1 MKYKA
6 AMLCTVLCAV
16 TNAASAQSS
25 VTLYGLIDEGIG
37 FTNNAGGKQAWQ
49 TQSGWTAGD
58 RWGIKGVEALG
69 AGTAAVFTLENGF
82 LLDSGRALPS
92 GMLFGRQAFVGL
104 QNTRWGSVTLGRQY
118 DSIQDY
124 LAPLTANGRD
134 GGWPFAHPYDN
145 DNTVATF
152 RLNNAVKFS
161 SANYGGL
168 QFGGVYAF
176 GNATGFASNR
186 SVSVGASY
194 NRSPL
199 SLAVAYLQ
207 ADSPGSTA
215 SGAISST
222 DANFVARRQR
232 VWGAGANYDWGPATL
247 GLTYTHTVLNDPV
260 SSAYFGTLP
269 AGATLL
275 RFDNLEANVRYQAT
289 PTVVLAA
296 MYAYTLGRFDGA
308 SGAATPRWHQG
319 GLMVDYLLSKRTFLY
334 VQAVYQHVGGDAAGT
349 VFGNAY
355 ITGSAGIS
363 STSSQVLGRVGIRTV
378 F

>member
-1 MKYKA
+1 MKHKT
-6 AMLCTVLCAV
+6 AMLCTLFCAV
-16 TNAASAQSS
+16 TNASAQDS
-25 VTLYGLIDEGIG
+25 VTLYGLIDQGIG
-37 FTNNAGGKQAWQ
+37 FTNNAAGKQAWQ

-58 RWGIKGVEALG
+58 RWGLKGVESLG
-69 AGTAAVFTLENGF
+69 AGNAAIFTLENGF
-82 LLDSGRALPS
+82 VLDSGRDLPS

-104 QNTRWGSVTLGRQY
+104 QNTQWGSVTFGRQY

-145 DNTVATF
+145 DNAVATF
-152 RLNNAVKFS
+152 RLSNAVKFS

-176 GNATGFASNR
+176 GNTASFANNR
-186 SVSVGASY
+186 SFSLGIAYKLS
-194 NRSPL
+194 SL
-199 SLAVAYLQ
+199 SLAAAYLQ
-207 ADSPGSTA
+207 ADSPGAT
-215 SGAISST
+215 GAGAVSST

-260 SSAYFGTLP
+260 SSTYFGTLP

-275 RFDNLEANVRYQAT
+275 RFDNVEANVRYQVT
-289 PTVVLAA
+289 PTVVFAA

-308 SGAATPRWHQG
+308 SGDATPRWHQA
-319 GLMVDYLLSKRTFLY
+319 GLMLDYLLSKRTFLY
-334 VQAVYQHVGGDAAGT
+334 TQAVYQHVGGDAAGT

-363 STSSQVLGRVGIRTV
+363 STRSQVLGRVGIRTV